1 MKYIPVEVAI
11 QMVMQV
17 FSEYAERYP
26 SEKSFTHQFKSAGE
40 DVCQFIEDMG
50 YGIDNGDCVDYNELG
65 IALSQGDLPDDISK
79 LVIEL

>member
-11 QMVMQV
+11 QMVMQI
-17 FSEYAERYP
+17 FSEYAKICP

-50 YGIDNGDCVDYNELG
+50 YGIDNGDCVDYNDAGL
-65 IALSQGDLPDDISK
+65 ALSQGDLPDDISA
-79 LVIEL
+79 LVIDI